1 MTPSVKPTQVSKA
14 LIVNYHYCRA
24 ETPARPGRGIAPDAL
39 DRHLAALCDRCEPID
54 IQDLPLTETNA
65 SEKVGC
71 VVTFDDGTRDVID
84 YALPLLT
91 RHRLSSIV
99 FCCSQPYLEKRV
111 LNVQKTHLLEELWGW
126 DGFRV
131 RFMAAL
137 SEDPDGARREDASGL
152 GLDVMYRYDTP
163 QTAAFKRLVNVELP
177 YAVVN
182 RVLDRLFESTYGSQA
197 DAVRHVY
204 MSLDDVKRCAD
215 RGVAIGVHTHSHR
228 MLSRLSP
235 REQELEIVKP
245 LEFFRD
251 ALGVQVDFLSYPY
264 GIRGAWNE
272 ATKSISQ
279 THGLRGAFTL
289 GRSVYRA
296 TSDRDPFEMPR
307 FDVNDVFSPDG
318 SVKIVT

>member
-1 MTPSVKPTQVSKA
+1 MTSPVKPAQVSKA

-24 ETPARPGRGIAPDAL
+24 ETPDRRARGISPDAF
-39 DRHLAALCDRCEPID
+39 DRHLAAISKICEPIH
-54 IQDLPLTETNA
+54 IQDLPLAQNNG

-71 VVTFDDGTRDVID
+71 VFTFDDGTRDVFD
-84 YALPLLT
+84 NALPLIAK
-91 RHRLSSIV
+91 HRVSSIV

-111 LNVQKTHLLEELWGW
+111 LNVQKTHLLQELWGW
-126 DGFRV
+126 HGFRV

-137 SEDPDGARREDASGL
+137 SDDPDGSAREDASAL
-152 GLDVMYRYDTP
+152 GLDVMYRYDDA

-182 RVLDRLFESTYGSQA
+182 RVLDLLFESAYGSQA
-197 DAVRHVY
+197 DAVRHLY

-215 RGVAIGVHTHSHR
+215 RGVGIGVHTHSHC

-235 REQELEIVKP
+235 DEQELEIAQP
-245 LEFFRD
+245 IELFRD
-251 ALGVQVDFLSYPY
+251 TLGVKVDLLSYPY
-264 GIRGAWNE
+264 GIRGSWND
-272 ATKSISQ
+272 ATKSIAKA
-279 THGLRGAFTL
+279 HGLRGAFTL

-296 TSDRDPFEMPR
+296 TRDRDPFEMPR

-318 SVKIVT
+318 SVTIAT